1 MEKKNSSFLSL
12 QKIVKP
18 KKQGWEEAASS
29 LAGTTVL
36 LEAASAAL
44 LEASEQAVAEAAA
57 AAAEAVAEATKKASP
72 SSRWPAALAL
82 GASRWSLVGLVGRA
96 AAPEVSGGEREG
108 LACWPLDCDAA

>member
-1 MEKKNSSFLSL
+1 M
-12 QKIVKP
+12 
-18 KKQGWEEAASS
+18 
-29 LAGTTVL
+29 L

-44 LEASEQAVAEAAA
+44 LETSEQAVAEAAEAAEA
-57 AAAEAVAEATKKASP
+57 AAAASSTAAAAPPAAAATTTA

-96 AAPEVSGGEREG
+96 AAPEVSGGEGEGG